1 MYKLIM
7 YIGEIMED
15 QQKFEF
21 ITEKVKERPINKKKL
36 MRRTMLTVSMAV
48 IFGLIACLT
57 FSLLEPIISN
67 WLHPQDQ
74 IEKIEIPVVSEE
86 ILPQDMMVHDETT
99 LEPSQEVIE
108 TIKDE
113 LELGTEEYQKLYRN
127 IHSLVRKIQGAEV
140 TVTGVTWE
148 VDLFNA
154 VYENRDKRLGYIFAQ
169 NSTEIMILVESKN
182 VLDTENLEVT
192 FVDGSKVQGQIR
204 GKDKNTGLAVLV
216 VEKQNMS
223 KSTLEVIGFLELGNS
238 GLSTLLASPVIAM
251 GNPLGNHS
259 VVYGMITSVD
269 RVINMTDCN
278 YKLLTTDIYGSK
290 NAGGILI
297 DLNGKVVG
305 IINQNFNEEETANLI
320 SAIGISEIKSALQRM
335 SNGLENNYVGI
346 LGTDVPAKIVTS
358 KDIPAGVYV
367 KEIVMDSPAMR
378 GGIQSGDIIVGINE
392 EKITSFAD
400 YLKILSEC
408 TPGETK
414 ELILMRQSQD
424 VYKTVKAE
432 VVIGSLQ

>member
-1 MYKLIM
+1 
-7 YIGEIMED
+7 MED

-21 ITEKVKERPINKKKL
+21 ITEKVKERPINKKKF
-36 MRRTMLTVSMAV
+36 MRRTILTVSMAV

-67 WLHPQDQ
+67 WLHPQDK

-99 LEPSQEVIE
+99 LEPTQEVIE

-113 LELGTEEYQKLYRN
+113 LELGTAEYQKLYRN

-140 TVTGVTWE
+140 TVTGVTRE

-169 NSTEIMILVESKN
+169 NSTEIMIMAESKN
-182 VLDTENLEVT
+182 VSDSEDLEVT
-192 FVDGSKVQGQIR
+192 FADGSKVQGKIR

-223 KSTLEVIGFLELGNS
+223 KNTLETIEFLELGS
-238 GLSTLLASPVIAM
+238 SDLSTLLASPVIAM
-251 GNPLGNHS
+251 GNPLGNSS
-259 VVYGMITSVD
+259 VVYGMITSID
-269 RVINMTDCN
+269 RVINMADCN

-320 SAIGISEIKSALQRM
+320 SALGISEIKSALQRM

-346 LGTDVPAKIVTS
+346 MGTNVPAKIVTT

-367 KEIVMDSPAMR
+367 TEIVMDSPAMR
-378 GGIQSGDIIVGINE
+378 GGIQSGDIIVSMDKK
-392 EKITSFAD
+392 KISSFAD
-400 YLKILSEC
+400 YIKILSEC
-408 TPGETK
+408 TPGDTK
-414 ELILMRQSQD
+414 EVVLMRQSQE
-424 VYKTVKAE
+424 VYKTARVE
-432 VVIGSLQ
+432 VVIESLQ

>member
-1 MYKLIM
+1 M

>member
-1 MYKLIM
+1 
-7 YIGEIMED
+7 MED

-21 ITEKVKERPINKKKL
+21 ITEKVKERPINKKKF
-36 MRRTMLTVSMAV
+36 MRRTILTVSMAV

-67 WLHPQDQ
+67 WLHPQDK

-99 LEPSQEVIE
+99 LEPTQEVIE

-113 LELGTEEYQKLYRN
+113 LELGTAEYQKLYRN

-140 TVTGVTWE
+140 TVTGVTRE

-169 NSTEIMILVESKN
+169 NSTEIMIMAESKN
-182 VLDTENLEVT
+182 VSDSEDLEVT
-192 FVDGSKVQGQIR
+192 FADGSKVQGKIR

-223 KSTLEVIGFLELGNS
+223 KNTLETIEFLELGS
-238 GLSTLLASPVIAM
+238 SDLSTLLASPVIAM
-251 GNPLGNHS
+251 GKPLGNSS
-259 VVYGMITSVD
+259 VVYGMITSID
-269 RVINMTDCN
+269 RVINMADCN

-320 SAIGISEIKSALQRM
+320 SALGISEIKSALQRM

-346 LGTDVPAKIVTS
+346 MGTNVPAKIVTT

-367 KEIVMDSPAMR
+367 TEIVMDSPAMR
-378 GGIQSGDIIVGINE
+378 GGIQSGDIIVSMDKK
-392 EKITSFAD
+392 KISSFAD
-400 YLKILSEC
+400 YIKILSEC
-408 TPGETK
+408 TPGDTK
-414 ELILMRQSQD
+414 EVVLMRQSQEI
-424 VYKTVKAE
+424 YKTAKVE
-432 VVIGSLQ
+432 VVIESLQ

>member
-1 MYKLIM
+1 
-7 YIGEIMED
+7 MED

-36 MRRTMLTVSMAV
+36 MRRTILTVSMAV

-99 LEPSQEVIE
+99 LEPTQEVIE

-127 IHSLVRKIQGAEV
+127 IHSMVRNIQSAEV
-140 TVTGVTWE
+140 TVTEVTQE
-148 VDLFNA
+148 LDLFNA
-154 VYENRDKRLGYIFAQ
+154 VYENRDKSLGYIFAQ
-169 NSTEIMILVESKN
+169 NSTELMIMVESKN
-182 VLDTENLEVT
+182 VSETENLEVT
-192 FVDGSKVQGQIR
+192 FVDGSKVQGKIR

-223 KSTLEVIGFLELGNS
+223 ENTLETIEFLELGSS

-251 GNPLGNHS
+251 GSPLGNRS

-269 RVINMTDCN
+269 RVINMADCN

-290 NAGGILI
+290 NAGGILV

-305 IINQNFNEEETANLI
+305 IINQNFNEEGTANLI
-320 SAIGISEIKSALQRM
+320 SALGISEIKSALQRM
-335 SNGLENNYVGI
+335 SNGLENNYIGVM
-346 LGTDVPAKIVTS
+346 GTDVPAKIVTA

-367 KEIVMDSPAMR
+367 TEIVMDSPAMR
-378 GGIQSGDIIVGINE
+378 GGIQSGDIIVGLD
-392 EKITSFAD
+392 KKKVTSFAD
-400 YLKILSEC
+400 YIKILSEC
-408 TPGETK
+408 TPEDTK
-414 ELILMRQSQD
+414 EVVLMRQSQD
-424 VYKTVKAE
+424 VYKTAKVE

>member
-1 MYKLIM
+1 MYKFIM

-86 ILPQDMMVHDETT
+86 ILPQDMMVHDETS
-99 LEPSQEVIE
+99 LEASPEVIE

-140 TVTGVTWE
+140 TVTGVTQE
-148 VDLFNA
+148 LDLFNA
-154 VYENRDKRLGYIFAQ
+154 VYENRDKSIGYIFAQ
-169 NSTEIMILVESKN
+169 NSTEIMIMVESKN
-182 VLDTENLEVT
+182 ILDTENLEVT
-192 FVDGSKVQGQIR
+192 FMDGSKVQGKIR

-216 VEKQNMS
+216 VEKQKMS
-223 KSTLEVIGFLELGNS
+223 ETTLEKIGFLELGS
-238 GLSTLLASPVIAM
+238 STLSTLIASPVIAM
-251 GNPLGNHS
+251 GSPLGNHS
-259 VVYGMITSVD
+259 VVYGMITSTD
-269 RVINMTDCN
+269 RVINMADGN

-305 IINQNFNEEETANLI
+305 IINQNFNEEGTANLI
-320 SAIGISEIKSALQRM
+320 SALGISEIKSALQRM

-346 LGTDVPAKIVTS
+346 KGTDVPAKIVTA

-367 KEIVMDSPAMR
+367 TEIVMDSPAMR
-378 GGIQSGDIIVGINE
+378 GGIQSGDIIVSIDKK
-392 EKITSFAD
+392 KITSFAD

-408 TPGETK
+408 IPGETK
-414 ELILMRQSQD
+414 EVVLMRQRQD
-424 VYKTVKAE
+424 VYKTVKVE
-432 VVIGSLQ
+432 IVIESLQ